1 MVSSRTT
8 PAVGVSPEALHYL
21 SGIAEEAG
29 HAAMEHYHAGLA
41 VQQKEDRSPVTA
53 ADHAAHAVI
62 VRGLAEWDPAIP
74 IISEEGDI
82 PGPAER
88 AHWTRFWLVDPLDGT
103 KEFVQR
109 NGEFTVNIA
118 LIDRGEPVLGVV
130 LAPALNLLYYAGAG
144 LGTWKREAGGSAA
157 RVYSEP
163 PRPGQA
169 LVVAE
174 SRSHPSAELEAYL
187 ETIAVARRVQ
197 AGSSLKFCWV
207 AEGKADI
214 YPRFG
219 PTMEWDVAA
228 GDCVFRNSGRS
239 GPRGSTLIYNKPD
252 LRNGSF
258 IIGL

>member
-1 MVSSRTT
+1 
-8 PAVGVSPEALHYL
+8 
-21 SGIAEEAG
+21 
-29 HAAMEHYHAGLA
+29 
-41 VQQKEDRSPVTA
+41 
-53 ADHAAHAVI
+53 
-62 VRGLAEWDPAIP
+62 
-74 IISEEGDI
+74 
-82 PGPAER
+82 
-88 AHWTRFWLVDPLDGT
+88 
-103 KEFVQR
+103 
-109 NGEFTVNIA
+109 
-118 LIDRGEPVLGVV
+118 DRGAPVLGVV
-130 LAPALNLLYYAGAG
+130 LAPALDLVYYAGAG
-144 LGTWKREAGGSAA
+144 LGTWRRQTGSPGT
-157 RVYSEP
+157 RVFSDP

-187 ETIAVARRVQ
+187 DTVAVARRVQ

-239 GPRGSTLIYNKPD
+239 GPRGSPLTYNKAE